1 MIHEA
6 FQFLI
11 AKKKKRGSN
20 SELEN
25 WKKIGEKPIMMHK
38 VCKTIDYISKSNDI

>member
-20 SELEN
+20 SDLEN
-25 WKKIGEKPIMMHK
+25 WKNLGGRNVMMHQ
-38 VCKTIDYISKSNDI
+38 VIKTMDYISKSEEI